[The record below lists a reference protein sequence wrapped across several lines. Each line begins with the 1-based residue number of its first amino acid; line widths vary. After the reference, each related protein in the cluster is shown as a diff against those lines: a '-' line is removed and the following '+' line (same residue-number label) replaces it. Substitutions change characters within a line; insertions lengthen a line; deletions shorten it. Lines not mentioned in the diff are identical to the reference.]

1 VSDRARWEHFHH
13 VADVGV
19 RGVGATREEAFVQ
32 AAVAL
37 TAVTADPAAVRPEQV
52 VDIVAEGE
60 DDESLLLAWL
70 DAIIY
75 EMAVRH
81 MLFGRYEL
89 DIRGTRAVGRAWG
102 ETVDAAR
109 HEPAVEIKAA
119 TYAELTVTQR
129 PDGAWVAQCVVDV

>member
-1 VSDRARWEHFHH
+1 MSTVACWEHFHH

-19 RGVGATREEAFVQ
+19 RGIGATCAEAFVQ
-32 AAVAL
+32 AALAL
-37 TAVTADPAAVRPEQV
+37 TAVVADPAAVRTEQAV
-52 VDIVAEGE
+52 AIEAEGE
-60 DDESLLLAWL
+60 DEQALLLAWL

-81 MLFGRYEL
+81 MLFGRFDLE
-89 DIRGTRAVGRAWG
+89 IRGNWAIGRAWG
-102 ETVDAAR
+102 EKVDAAR

-119 TYAELTVTQR
+119 TYAELGVGQR

>member
-1 VSDRARWEHFHH
+1 VSDLARWEHFPH

-19 RGVGATREEAFVQ
+19 RGLGATLAEAFVQ
-32 AAVAL
+32 AAIAL
-37 TAVTADPAAVRPEQV
+37 TAVVSDPAAVRSEHV

-89 DIRGTRAVGRAWG
+89 DIRGTRGVGRAWG
-102 ETVDAAR
+102 EAVDAAR
-109 HEPAVEIKAA
+109 HEPAVEVKAA
-119 TYAELTVTQR
+119 TYAELSVAQR

>member
-1 VSDRARWEHFHH
+1 VSVGAHWEHFHH

-32 AAVAL
+32 AALAL
-37 TAVTADPAAVRPEQV
+37 TAVVAAPAAVQPNEA

-70 DAIIY
+70 DAVIY
-75 EMAVRH
+75 EMAVRR

-89 DIRGTRAVGRAWG
+89 EIRGSRAIGRAWG
-102 ETVDAAR
+102 EPVDAAR

-119 TYAELTVTQR
+119 TYAELHVGQR
-129 PDGAWVAQCVVDV
+129 ADGAWVAQCVVDV

>member
-37 TAVTADPAAVRPEQV
+37 TAVIANPAAVRSEQA

-81 MLFGRYEL
+81 MLFGRYALE
-89 DIRGTRAVGRAWG
+89 IRGMRAVGRAWG
-102 ETVDAAR
+102 EAVDAAR

-119 TYAELTVTQR
+119 TYAELAVTQR